1 MTLRLLLLAPFL
13 TFTLAGC
20 RDEAVTPGTASIPP
34 PRTELYEAGEIV
46 AATTIP
52 VNSPPSW
59 GGGQRILR
67 MIPEGTIVSPGDT
80 LLVFDDSRMRTYID
94 RTAGDLAAQVL
105 KTGSLEASHESNLQS
120 SAGAVAKASLAHE
133 MARLDLHNQ
142 RFEALVVQERARL
155 SMAQAVIDLAQARR
169 DSTAQAH
176 LDSLNLAG
184 SRLQEDRLRARMQR
198 YRSFAD
204 ALVVVSDWPGMVVY
218 HRERT
223 EEGVKV
229 LRVGDEVS
237 GQVHVL
243 DVTDTSVLKVRFT
256 VHELDRWRLAPG
268 QQAQVVLDAY
278 PDLPFAATLEEVQR
292 MPLAAEEGSLTRR
305 FAVLAVL
312 HEPTPEVRPG
322 MSARVAIRI
331 GESREHQ

>member
-1 MTLRLLLLAPFL
+1 MTHRLLLSAAFL
-13 TFTLAGC
+13 TAALAGC
-20 RDEAVTPGTASIPP
+20 RDAAVPPGPAPSPLQ
-34 PRTELYEAGEIV
+34 RTVQYEAGEIV
-46 AATTIP
+46 AASTIP

-94 RTAGDLAAQVL
+94 QAAGDLAAQAL
-105 KTGSLEASHESNLQS
+105 KSGSLEATHESNLQS
-120 SAGAVAKASLAHE
+120 AAGGVAKSRLAHE
-133 MARLDLHNQ
+133 LAGLDLRNQ
-142 RFEALVVQERARL
+142 RFEAPVVQERARL
-155 SMAQAVIDLAQARR
+155 DMAQSEIDLAQARR

-198 YRSFAD
+198 YRSYAE
-204 ALVVVSDWPGMVVY
+204 ALVVVADWPGMVVY

-229 LRVGDEVS
+229 LRVGDEVP

-243 DVTDTSVLKVRFT
+243 DITDTSVLKVRFT

-278 PDLPFAATLEEVQR
+278 PERSFAATLEEVQR

-305 FAVLAVL
+305 FEVLAVI
-312 HEPTPEVRPG
+312 HEPAPEVRPG
-322 MSARVAIRI
+322 MSARVAIQI